1 MYSCDTSTGTCKQ
14 DPRGTSTFAV
24 CKGSCVKK
32 EDGYSCNGEVCQPSS
47 TSSDSKC
54 ECQAKCN
61 SSLYTSPPSPPSNSC
76 SGTDCDADNLCHFSN
91 SQSGQC
97 YPYNKSDC
105 VLFEGTWCG
114 SD

>member
-14 DPRGTSTFAV
+14 DSKGTSTFAV

-32 EDGYSCNGEVCQPSS
+32 EDGYSCIKGQCQSDS

-61 SSLYTSPPSPPSNSC
+61 SSLHTSPPSPPSNSC
-76 SGTDCDADNLCHFSN
+76 SGNNCNADNLCHFP
-91 SQSGQC
+91 SGEC
-97 YPYNKSDC
+97 YPYTKSDC
-105 VLFEGTWCG
+105 SLYTANGAKWCG